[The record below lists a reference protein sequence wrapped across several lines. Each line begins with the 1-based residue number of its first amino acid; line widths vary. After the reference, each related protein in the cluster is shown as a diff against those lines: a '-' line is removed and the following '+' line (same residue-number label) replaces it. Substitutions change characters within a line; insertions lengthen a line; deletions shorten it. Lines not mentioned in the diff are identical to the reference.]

1 MTTKYEPTHY
11 SGEQSLTRIEY
22 QKLLDVCDNGEDRL
36 LLMIGVSLGLRRS
49 DIVRIAIN
57 NINFH
62 DNVISYQ
69 EMKKKNRLR
78 TVPIPPKLANELK
91 IFIKLS
97 GRKITDKLFSFG
109 ERQSW
114 NRFNR
119 LCDKAGIPRRPIHCL
134 RATCCKFYLEA
145 GLRPEQVAKIVG
157 DRVETIMLHYSIPSN
172 GELQQLMKEREIL

>member
-1 MTTKYEPTHY
+1 MTQYQPVHY
-11 SGEQSLTRIEY
+11 CGEQALTRIEY
-22 QKLLDVCDNGEDRL
+22 QKLLDVCDDQEDKL

-49 DIVRIAIN
+49 DIVRIMIN
-57 NINFH
+57 NIDFQN
-62 DNVISYQ
+62 NTLSYQ

-78 TVPIPPKLANELK
+78 VVPLSPKLANELK

-97 GRKITDKLFSFG
+97 GRKITDKLFSFR

-114 NRFNR
+114 NRFNK

-157 DRVETIMLHYSIPSN
+157 DRVETIMQHYTIPSS
-172 GELQQLMKEREIL
+172 GELQQLVRDKEII